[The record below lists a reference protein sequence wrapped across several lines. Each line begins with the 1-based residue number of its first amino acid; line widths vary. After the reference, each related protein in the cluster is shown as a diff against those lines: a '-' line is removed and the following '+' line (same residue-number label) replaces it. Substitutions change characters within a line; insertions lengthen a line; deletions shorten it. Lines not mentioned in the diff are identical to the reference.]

1 MKPVLW
7 TLVSCAFALAL
18 SSCGNSGGGGG
29 NPQASTGPFDRNGNY
44 VEEWAD
50 NPTKWRKSGGT
61 PSPHETKSDELPE
74 IARNDQPPQNS
85 VPLVSSSSSVNR
97 QTPTIAQT
105 QVTKSKTTTTTT
117 TTIKPNQVVVKT
129 RPLEKP
135 TATASATKS
144 KPKPKPVLVKA
155 KPKPKPKSTR
165 YVVKKGDSLS
175 AIASRTGASVS
186 AIKSENGI
194 SGTMIRPGQSL
205 VIPKR

>member
-7 TLVSCAFALAL
+7 MLVSCAFALAF

-50 NPTKWRKSGGT
+50 NPSKWRKSGGS
-61 PSPHETKSDELPE
+61 PSPHELKSDELPE
-74 IARNDQPPQNS
+74 IAMNDQPPQNS
-85 VPLVSSSSSVNR
+85 VPLVSNSA
-97 QTPTIAQT
+97 PTRKPAPAISQT
-105 QVTKSKTTTTTT
+105 QITKSRTTTTTA
-117 TTIKPNQVVVKT
+117 KPTEVASKT
-129 RPLEKP
+129 RSSEKP
-135 TATASATKS
+135 SVSTTP

-165 YVVKKGDSLS
+165 YVVKQGDSLS
-175 AIASRTGASVS
+175 TIASRTGSSVS
-186 AIKSENGI
+186 AIKAQNGI
-194 SGTMIRPGQSL
+194 SGTMIHPGQSL

>member
-7 TLVSCAFALAL
+7 TLVSCVFALAL
-18 SSCGNSGGGGG
+18 SSCGNSGGGG

-50 NPTKWRKSGGT
+50 NPAKWRKSGGS
-61 PSPHETKSDELPE
+61 PSPHELKSDELPE

-85 VPLVSSSSSVNR
+85 VPLVTSSASVNKPV
-97 QTPTIAQT
+97 PTIGQT
-105 QVTKSKTTTTTT
+105 QIAKNKSTTA
-117 TTIKPNQVVVKT
+117 KPTQVVVRT
-129 RPLEKP
+129 RPLETPSASSSKP
-135 TATASATKS
+135 

-165 YVVKKGDSLS
+165 YVVKQGDSLS

-186 AIKSENGI
+186 AIKAQNGI
-194 SGTMIRPGQSL
+194 SGTLIRPGQSL